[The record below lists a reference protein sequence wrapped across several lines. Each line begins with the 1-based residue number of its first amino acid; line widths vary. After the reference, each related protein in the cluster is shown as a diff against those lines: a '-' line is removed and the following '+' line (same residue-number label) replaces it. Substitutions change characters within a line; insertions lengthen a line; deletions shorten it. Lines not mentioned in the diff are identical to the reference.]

1 MNKKNLFLTLLIS
14 FNLSVVGK
22 NYEVQML
29 NQGSEGYM
37 VFEPSVIKI
46 QKGDSVTF
54 KATDA
59 AHNSASIDGM
69 IPAGAKVWNS
79 KLSQD
84 ITVTFDVEGIYGYQ
98 CTPHAMMAMIG
109 LIQVGENKDN
119 LESVK
124 AAAQKFKATFV
135 MNQDRFDNYLSQL

>member
-1 MNKKNLFLTLLIS
+1 MNKKNLFLTLLLS
-14 FNLSVVGK
+14 FNSFADGK

>member
-1 MNKKNLFLTLLIS
+1 MNKKNLFLTLLLS
-14 FNLSVVGK
+14 FNLFAVGK

-46 QKGDSVTF
+46 QKGDSITF

-84 ITVTFDVEGIYGYQ
+84 ITITFDVEGIYGYQ

>member
-1 MNKKNLFLTLLIS
+1 MNKKNLFLTLLLS
-14 FNLSVVGK
+14 FNVFAVGK

>member
-1 MNKKNLFLTLLIS
+1 MNIKNFLIPLIFS
-14 FNLSVVGK
+14 FNLFAYAE
-22 NYEVQML
+22 NYEVKML

-46 QKGDSVTF
+46 QKGDSITF

-59 AHNSASIDGM
+59 AHNSASIGGM

-84 ITVTFDVEGIYGYQ
+84 ITITFDVEGIYGYQ

-135 MNQDRFDNYLSQL
+135 MNQDRFDNYLLQL

>member
-1 MNKKNLFLTLLIS
+1 MNKKNLFLTLLLT
-14 FNLSVVGK
+14 FNLFAVGK

-46 QKGDSVTF
+46 QKGDSITF

>member
-14 FNLSVVGK
+14 FNLFAVGK

-46 QKGDSVTF
+46 QKGDSITF

>member
-1 MNKKNLFLTLLIS
+1 MNKKNLFLTLLLS
-14 FNLSVVGK
+14 FNLFAVGK

-46 QKGDSVTF
+46 QKGDSITF

-84 ITVTFDVEGIYGYQ
+84 ITITFDVEGIYGYQ

-135 MNQDRFDNYLSQL
+135 MNQDRFDNYLLQL

>member
-1 MNKKNLFLTLLIS
+1 MNKKNLFLTLLLS
-14 FNLSVVGK
+14 FNLFAVGK

-46 QKGDSVTF
+46 QKGDSITF

-59 AHNSASIDGM
+59 AHNSASIEGM

>member
-1 MNKKNLFLTLLIS
+1 MNIKNFLIPLIFS
-14 FNLSVVGK
+14 FNLFAYAE
-22 NYEVQML
+22 NYEVKML

-46 QKGDSVTF
+46 QKGDSITF

>member
-14 FNLSVVGK
+14 FNLFAVGK

-46 QKGDSVTF
+46 QKGDSITF

-119 LESVK
+119 FESVK

-135 MNQDRFDNYLSQL
+135 MNQDRFDKYLLQL

>member
-14 FNLSVVGK
+14 FNLFAVGK

-37 VFEPSVIKI
+37 VFEPAVIKI

-84 ITVTFDVEGIYGYQ
+84 ITVTFNVEGIYVYQ

-109 LIQVGENKDN
+109 LIQVGDHKDN

>member
-14 FNLSVVGK
+14 FNLFAVGK

-37 VFEPSVIKI
+37 VFEPAVIKI

-84 ITVTFDVEGIYGYQ
+84 ITVTFNVEGIYGYQ

-109 LIQVGENKDN
+109 LIQVGDNKDN

-135 MNQDRFDNYLSQL
+135 MNQNRFDNYLSQL

>member
-14 FNLSVVGK
+14 FNLFAVGK

-37 VFEPSVIKI
+37 VFEPAVIKI

-84 ITVTFDVEGIYGYQ
+84 ITVTFNVDGIYGYQ

>member
-1 MNKKNLFLTLLIS
+1 MNKKNLFLTLLLS
-14 FNLSVVGK
+14 FNLFAVGK

-46 QKGDSVTF
+46 QKGDSITF

>member
-1 MNKKNLFLTLLIS
+1 MNKKNLFLTLLLS
-14 FNLSVVGK
+14 FNLFAVGK

-37 VFEPSVIKI
+37 VFEPSVIKV

>member
-1 MNKKNLFLTLLIS
+1 
-14 FNLSVVGK
+14 
-22 NYEVQML
+22 ML

-46 QKGDSVTF
+46 QKGDSITF

-84 ITVTFDVEGIYGYQ
+84 ITITFDVEGIYGYQ

-124 AAAQKFKATFV
+124 AAAQRFKATFV

>member
-1 MNKKNLFLTLLIS
+1 MNKKNLFLTLLLS
-14 FNLSVVGK
+14 FNLFAVGK

-37 VFEPSVIKI
+37 VFKPSVIKI
-46 QKGDSVTF
+46 QKGDSITF

>member
-1 MNKKNLFLTLLIS
+1 MNKKNLFLTLLLS
-14 FNLSVVGK
+14 FNLFAVGK

-46 QKGDSVTF
+46 QKGDSITF

-119 LESVK
+119 LELVK

>member
-1 MNKKNLFLTLLIS
+1 MNKKNLFLTLLLS
-14 FNLSVVGK
+14 FNLFAVGK

-46 QKGDSVTF
+46 QKGDSITF

-84 ITVTFDVEGIYGYQ
+84 ITVTFDVEGVYGYQ

-119 LESVK
+119 LETVK

>member
-1 MNKKNLFLTLLIS
+1 MNKKNLFLTLLLS
-14 FNLSVVGK
+14 FNLFAVGK

-84 ITVTFDVEGIYGYQ
+84 ITITFDVEGIYGYQ

>member
-1 MNKKNLFLTLLIS
+1 MNKKNLFLTLLLS
-14 FNLSVVGK
+14 FNLFAVGK

-46 QKGDSVTF
+46 QKGDSVTC

-59 AHNSASIDGM
+59 AHNTASIDGM

-84 ITVTFDVEGIYGYQ
+84 ITITFDVEGIYGYQ